1 MTISRP
7 PRLSIGLPVY
17 NGERYIKFALD
28 SILAQTFNDFEL
40 IISDNASTDST
51 MQICQEYAARDSR
64 IKYHR
69 NLENIGAAANFNR
82 TFQLARS
89 PYFKWA
95 AADDVLSPTFLEK
108 CVEILD
114 QNPNVVLSY
123 TKANRI
129 DSSGAVDGAYDYL
142 MRVDHPAPHI
152 RFHDLIMVNHFCV
165 AAFGVSRR
173 DVLSKTPL
181 IAKFVGSDRTLLAEL
196 GLRGKLFEVPEYLFH
211 RRDHPQAST
220 RLFTKYNRLSW
231 FDPAK
236 RKQLNF
242 LYWKVGTEYLRAVMK
257 VPLPLQEK
265 LQCSQA
271 VARWFVS
278 KRRALLDDFKAAIIH
293 AMPFTRNFAQLAR
306 KLSNKA

>member
-28 SILAQTFNDFEL
+28 SILAQTYDDFEV
-40 IISDNASTDST
+40 IISDNASTDCT
-51 MQICQEYAARDSR
+51 MQICQEYAARDPR

-69 NLENIGAAANFNR
+69 NIENIGAAANFNR
-82 TFQLARS
+82 TFHLSKS

-95 AADDVLSPTFLEK
+95 ASDDVLSPTFLEK

-114 QNPNVVLSY
+114 QNPDVVLSY
-123 TKANRI
+123 AKANRI

-152 RFHDLIMVNHFCV
+152 RFYDLIMVNHFCV

-173 DVLSKTPL
+173 DVLATTPL

-196 GLRGKLFEVPEYLFH
+196 GLRGKLYEVPEYLFH

-220 RLFTKYNRLSW
+220 RLFKKYNRLSW

-236 RKQLNF
+236 SKHLNF
-242 LYWKVGTEYLRAVMK
+242 LYWKVGTEYFRAVMR
-257 VPLPLQEK
+257 VPLPLREK
-265 LQCSQA
+265 LACSQA
-271 VARWFVS
+271 VIQWFVS
-278 KRRALLDDFKAAIIH
+278 KRRGLLDDFKAAIITT
-293 AMPFTRNFAQLAR
+293 MPFTRNFAQLAR
-306 KLSNKA
+306 KLSNKT